1 MSTPDPLYLSAKSAN
16 ALMVMLDTEIDATAE
31 VLSCKHEPEDY
42 IHLGNKLIAYGH
54 YRAWYEQ
61 QDCSDLLEEI
71 VNA

>member
-1 MSTPDPLYLSAKSAN
+1 MSKPDPLYLSAKSAN
-16 ALMVMLDTEIDATAE
+16 ALMVMLDTEIDATGE
-31 VLSCKHEPEDY
+31 IFTSKHEPEDY
-42 IHLGNKLIAYGH
+42 VHLGHKLIAYGE

>member
-16 ALMVMLDTEIDATAE
+16 ALMVMLDTEIDATGE
-31 VLSCKHEPEDY
+31 IFTSNHEPEDY
-42 IHLGNKLIAYGH
+42 VHLGRKLIAYGE